1 MGTTAEKINRLT
13 QTKSDLKT
21 VINYTGAN
29 ITEET
34 TFKEYPKLL
43 NKAYIDILNNG
54 TDDLYEALPKTTA
67 TGSNLDLDTEEG
79 KMKLIPKAVQIEQLN
94 TPTVENPQNIYITTG
109 INNIKLQNKN
119 LFNYRDTTNVTSGI
133 VVDDDGWITVSYD
146 NSSGSSTKYFNY
158 YTHNLNLKTD
168 TDYKIFLEVK
178 NVSGTGRVYFC
189 STGVMSQM
197 KNSYNKEFNT
207 ISSNNV
213 YSQIAKTKTSFTGT
227 NDGIRIFLQ
236 FAAGQS
242 GSITFRHSVLEDTS
256 LSVNDFIYTPYQEQN
271 YPIALSSKNLFDFAN
286 ISVSRLGSYG
296 TITVENNE
304 IKFTA
309 TGQTIYGVTIDLSG
323 LNLKNNTTYTVS
335 DLYNITTS
343 QYVSG
348 WRYYNGSSY
357 TPLNNYREYFTFTTT
372 ESGVN
377 QILFYVGSPATLDGT
392 LTLYNIQLLEGNIAR
407 TDIPTYAPYIANPL
421 EYCKIGD
428 YADHLFK
435 NTKDSEFYDSTLLEN
450 EWYLKKNIT
459 KHLFDGDI
467 NKDTYNFSTD
477 LTNVLAINLLPDNID
492 IPLIKPRNTYAL
504 YSDKFTY
511 ISNVNNIEHIYIS
524 QPITTSTGWM
534 GNIRL
539 YINHDRLEG
548 YSSSLTNEQKR
559 DLVINWLQQNPLPT
573 YYIARY
579 PETIHISQTDYPI
592 LRSQLEDLYN
602 NAKSYEDKTYITIT
616 NNNEENLLLEVETSA
631 LAKIE

>member
-1 MGTTAEKINRLT
+1 MGTISQKLNRVK
-13 QTKSDLKT
+13 QTKNELKDA
-21 VINYTGAN
+21 INIGGSQ
-29 ITEET
+29 ITDNTIFNSYADEI
-34 TFKEYPKLL
+34 KDI
-43 NKAYIDILNNG
+43 YIDAINNG
-54 TDDLYEALPKTTA
+54 TDNIYNSFPKTTK
-67 TGSNLDLDTEEG
+67 TGFKLDLDTEEG

-94 TPTVENPQNIYITTG
+94 TPTVENPQNIHITTG

-119 LFNYRDTTNVTSGI
+119 LFNYKDTTNVSSGI

-168 TDYKIFLEVK
+168 TDYNIFLEIK

-189 STGVMSQM
+189 STGNQSQM
-197 KNSYNKEFNT
+197 KTSYAREFNI
-207 ISSNNV
+207 ISSNNT
-213 YSQIAKTKTSFTGT
+213 YSQIAKTKSSFAGT
-227 NDGIRIFLQ
+227 KDGIRIFLQ

-256 LSVNDFIYTPYQEQN
+256 LSVNDFVYTPYQSQSF
-271 YPIALSSKNLFDFAN
+271 PISL
-286 ISVSRLGSYG
+286 
-296 TITVENNE
+296 
-304 IKFTA
+304 
-309 TGQTIYGVTIDLSG
+309 
-323 LNLKNNTTYTVS
+323 
-335 DLYNITTS
+335 
-343 QYVSG
+343 
-348 WRYYNGSSY
+348 
-357 TPLNNYREYFTFTTT
+357 
-372 ESGVN
+372 
-377 QILFYVGSPATLDGT
+377 
-392 LTLYNIQLLEGNIAR
+392 GNI
-407 TDIPTYAPYIANPL
+407 
-421 EYCKIGD
+421 EYCEIAD
-428 YADHLFK
+428 YTDQFFK
-435 NTKDSEFYDSTLLEN
+435 NTTDSEFYDSTLLEN

-477 LTNVLAINLLPDNID
+477 LTNVLAINLLLDNID

-511 ISNVNNIEHIYIS
+511 INNVNNIEHIYIS

-559 DLVINWLQQNPLPT
+559 DLVINWLQQNPLTT

-592 LRSQLEDLYN
+592 LTSQLENLYN
-602 NAKSYEDKTYITIT
+602 NAKSYEGKTYITTT
-616 NNNEENLLLEVETSA
+616 NNDEENLLLEIEVSA